1 MQKDLINYLI
11 LQEKQKQDIQ
21 NLYDSN
27 VKDMNAYFKISMAK
41 EETDMT
47 IGFTAPFY
55 KTKADRIANH
65 KNNLN
70 E

>member
-11 LQEKQKQDIQ
+11 LQEKQRQDMKS
-21 NLYDSN
+21 LYDSN
-27 VKDMNAYFKISMAK
+27 VKDMNTYFKISMAK
-41 EETDMT
+41 EKTDMT
-47 IGFTAPFY
+47 LGFTAPFY
-55 KTKADRIANH
+55 NTKADRIANH